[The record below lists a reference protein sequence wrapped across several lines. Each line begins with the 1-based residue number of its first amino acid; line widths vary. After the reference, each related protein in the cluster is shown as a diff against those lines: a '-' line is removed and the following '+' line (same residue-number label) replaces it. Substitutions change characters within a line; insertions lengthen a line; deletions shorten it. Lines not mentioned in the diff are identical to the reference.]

1 MFDEQLKQTLTQLR
15 VIFCYNTRKA
25 PPGMSRGNRWGHSA
39 ERSNTMRSKH
49 YIDFPFILQLFI
61 PVLFWIYIIW
71 EIVR

>member
-1 MFDEQLKQTLTQLR
+1 MFDKQLKQNPHLFHVT
-15 VIFCYNTRKA
+15 ICYNKKGPT
-25 PPGMSRGNRWGHSA
+25 GQSRGNRWGHGA

-49 YIDFPFILQLFI
+49 YIDFPFILQLTL